1 MEYRI
6 ADNSGFEKDRVMNNV
21 LLPQNTADETQIQNL
36 FNTAY
41 LWAGIVAVVVIIASG
56 AYYVTSAGS
65 PERVKTAKNIL
76 TYAIVGLVI
85 VILAFTITNFVLGAL

>member
-41 LWAGIVAVVVIIASG
+41 FWAGIVAVVVIIASG
-56 AYYVTSAGS
+56 AYYVASAGS